1 MGLKVN
7 ALNIGTAGIPGSSK
21 KPGTAEGVKR
31 ERELGLSAMEL
42 EFVHSI
48 NISAEKAPEV
58 RKAGEENSIVLSCH
72 APYYINLNAK
82 EKPKWHASIGR
93 IVQSA
98 KIASLCGGYSV
109 CFHPGYYM
117 KDQPGKVYAKMKESM
132 TKIME
137 ELKDAKVNDVWVRPE
152 TAGRV
157 TQFGSLKEL
166 FELCREL
173 QDYNVLPCIDWSHI
187 HATSN
192 GKYNTR
198 KEFEDVLSSMEK
210 SLGKKALQNVHF
222 HCQGVNYTE
231 KGERNHIMLDDSD
244 LNYREL
250 VAVWKEWKLK
260 GVVVAESPV
269 PEKDALILKKVY
281 DEMAL

>member
-1 MGLKVN
+1 MKKIDFL
-7 ALNIGTAGIPGSSK
+7 AFGTAGIPSSAK
-21 KPGTAEGVKR
+21 KPGTAEGIKR
-31 ERELGLSAMEL
+31 IPELGLSAMEM

-58 RKAGEENSIVLSCH
+58 KKSADENFINLTCH

-82 EKPKWHASIGR
+82 EKPKWHASIAR

-98 KIASLCGGYSV
+98 KITSLCGGYSV

-117 KDQPGKVYAKMKESM
+117 KDNPKDVYAKVKEAM
-132 TKIME
+132 INIME
-137 ELKDAKVNDVWVRPE
+137 QLKDAKANDVWVRPE

-157 TQFGSLKEL
+157 SQFGNLAEL

-173 QDYNVLPCIDWSHI
+173 QDYNILPCIDWSHI

-192 GKYNTR
+192 GKYNTK
-198 KEFEDVLSSMEK
+198 KEFEDVLSLMEK

-244 LNYREL
+244 LNYKEL
-250 VAVWKEWKLK
+250 IKVWKDWKIK
-260 GVVVAESPV
+260 GVAIAESPV
-269 PEKDALILKKVY
+269 PEKDAVLMKKVY
-281 DEMAL
+281 DKMR

>member
-1 MGLKVN
+1 MKKIDFLSF
-7 ALNIGTAGIPGSSK
+7 GTAGIPSSAK
-21 KPGTAEGVKR
+21 KPGTAEGIKR
-31 ERELGLSAMEL
+31 IPELGLSAMEM

-48 NISAEKAPEV
+48 NVSAEKAPEV
-58 RKAGEENSIVLSCH
+58 KKSADENSVNLTCH

-82 EKPKWHASIGR
+82 EKPKWHASIAR

-98 KIASLCGGYSV
+98 KITSLCGGYSV

-117 KDQPGKVYAKMKESM
+117 KDNQKEVYVKIKEAM
-132 TKIME
+132 INIME
-137 ELKDAKVNDVWVRPE
+137 QLKDAKVNDVWVRPE

-157 TQFGSLKEL
+157 SQFGNLAEL

-192 GKYNTR
+192 GKYNTK
-198 KEFEDVLSSMEK
+198 KEFEEVFSLMEK

-231 KGERNHIMLDDSD
+231 KGERNHVMLDDSD
-244 LNYREL
+244 LNYKEL
-250 VAVWKEWKLK
+250 IKVWKDWKIK
-260 GVVVAESPV
+260 GVVIAESPV
-269 PEKDALILKKVY
+269 PEKDAVLMKKVY
-281 DEMAL
+281 DSIL